1 MRFSSSRRRQ
11 VEEKKGKTKEDAPRR
26 LSLSP
31 SSCLSLNPLSLSNF
45 FLSFSTKKKTFNN
58 SKRVLSGVQP
68 TGGLHLGNYL
78 GAIKNWVRL
87 QDEHDAF
94 FCVVDL
100 HAITLP
106 HEPRALL
113 EATRAS
119 AALYLAAGVD
129 PSRSAVFAQSH
140 VPAHAELAWLLQ
152 CGTPIGWLKRMI
164 QFKEKSAKA
173 GKAAAAAEAEEH
185 SREASGD
192 GASTS
197 SSSSNE
203 ESVGAGLL
211 TYPVLM
217 AADILAYRAELV
229 PVGEDQKQHIEL
241 ARDIADRFNAR
252 YGGRNWKKMG
262 GRGGRLFV
270 PPEPMT
276 PRNGARVMSLSDGTA
291 KMSKSAENDASR
303 INLLDS
309 PEVIASK
316 IKRAKTD
323 AVAGF
328 ADCVDGSG
336 LAARPE
342 ARNLLTIYAL
352 VTGLASPEEAAR
364 QVAESSWGEFK
375 PKLADAVVEH
385 LRPLQSKYSEV
396 MGDSGELEK
405 IMARG
410 AEDASAV
417 ADATLAD
424 VRQAMGFVPRPKRI

>member
-1 MRFSSSRRRQ
+1 MQ
-11 VEEKKGKTKEDAPRR
+11 LQED
-26 LSLSP
+26 
-31 SSCLSLNPLSLSNF
+31 
-45 FLSFSTKKKTFNN
+45 
-58 SKRVLSGVQP
+58 
-68 TGGLHLGNYL
+68 
-78 GAIKNWVRL
+78 
-87 QDEHDAF
+87 HDAF

-106 HEPRALL
+106 HEPRDLL
-113 EATRAS
+113 AATRAS

-173 GKAAAAAEAEEH
+173 GRRAADEAAAAAAAAGEEEEGRG
-185 SREASGD
+185 RESSGG

-197 SSSSNE
+197 SSSSSGE

-252 YGGRNWKKMG
+252 YGGRNWKKRG

-291 KMSKSAENDASR
+291 KMSKSEPNDASR

-309 PEVIASK
+309 PQAISSK

-336 LAARPE
+336 LSSRPE

-352 VTGLASPEEAAR
+352 VSGLSSPEEAAR
-364 QVAESSWGEFK
+364 QVAECSWGEFK
-375 PKLADAVVEH
+375 PRLAEAVVEH
-385 LRPLQSKYSEV
+385 LRPLQSRYAEII
-396 MGDSGELEK
+396 GDSGELERV
-405 IMARG
+405 MARG

-417 ADATLAD
+417 ADATLDD
-424 VRQAMGFVPRPKRI
+424 VRQAMGFVPRPRRK

>member
-1 MRFSSSRRRQ
+1 MQ
-11 VEEKKGKTKEDAPRR
+11 E
-26 LSLSP
+26 
-31 SSCLSLNPLSLSNF
+31 
-45 FLSFSTKKKTFNN
+45 
-58 SKRVLSGVQP
+58 
-68 TGGLHLGNYL
+68 
-78 GAIKNWVRL
+78 
-87 QDEHDAF
+87 EHDAF

-106 HEPRALL
+106 HEPRALF
-113 EATRAS
+113 ESTRSS

-129 PSRSAVFAQSH
+129 PARSAVFAQSH

-173 GKAAAAAEAEEH
+173 GRAAAAEEAEGGEGGD
-185 SREASGD
+185 RQASGD

-197 SSSSNE
+197 SWSSNE

-241 ARDIADRFNAR
+241 ARDIANRFNGR
-252 YGGRNWKKMG
+252 FGGRNWKKLG

-309 PEVIASK
+309 PEVIRSK

-328 ADCVDGSG
+328 ADCVDGTG
-336 LAARPE
+336 LASRPE

-352 VTGLASPEEAAR
+352 VSGLSSPEEAAE
-364 QVAESSWGEFK
+364 QVAELSWGEFK
-375 PKLADAVVEH
+375 PRLADAVVEH
-385 LRPLQSKYSEV
+385 LRPLQTKYDEV
-396 MGDSGELEK
+396 IGDSGELEK
-405 IMARG
+405 ILAKG
-410 AEDASAV
+410 AEDASTV

-424 VRQAMGFVPRPKRI
+424 VRQAMGFVPRSRRQQ

>member
-1 MRFSSSRRRQ
+1 M
-11 VEEKKGKTKEDAPRR
+11 A
-26 LSLSP
+26 
-31 SSCLSLNPLSLSNF
+31 
-45 FLSFSTKKKTFNN
+45 
-58 SKRVLSGVQP
+58 
-68 TGGLHLGNYL
+68 
-78 GAIKNWVRL
+78 L
-87 QDEHDAF
+87 QEEHDAF

-106 HEPRALL
+106 HEPKSLF
-113 EATRAS
+113 ESTRSS

-173 GKAAAAAEAEEH
+173 GKAAAEAEAEDEA
-185 SREASGD
+185 RESSGG

-197 SSSSNE
+197 SSNSNE

-252 YGGRNWKKMG
+252 YGGRSWKKMG

-270 PPEPMT
+270 PPEPLT

-291 KMSKSAENDASR
+291 KMSKSAESDASR

-309 PEVIASK
+309 PEEIKNK

-328 ADCVDGSG
+328 GDCVDGSG
-336 LAARPE
+336 LLSRPE

-352 VTGLASPEEAAR
+352 VSGLSSPEEAAK
-364 QVAESSWGEFK
+364 QMAECSWGEFK

-385 LRPLQSKYSEV
+385 LRPLQQKYKEV
-396 MGDSGELEK
+396 IGDSGELER
-405 IMARG
+405 IMAKG
-410 AEDASAV
+410 AEDASEV

-424 VRQAMGFVPRPKRI
+424 VRQAMGFVPRPRRKF

>member
-1 MRFSSSRRRQ
+1 MQ
-11 VEEKKGKTKEDAPRR
+11 LQED
-26 LSLSP
+26 
-31 SSCLSLNPLSLSNF
+31 
-45 FLSFSTKKKTFNN
+45 
-58 SKRVLSGVQP
+58 
-68 TGGLHLGNYL
+68 
-78 GAIKNWVRL
+78 
-87 QDEHDAF
+87 HDAF

-106 HEPRALL
+106 HEPRDLL
-113 EATRAS
+113 AATRAS

-173 GKAAAAAEAEEH
+173 GRRAADEAAAAAAAAGEEEEGRG
-185 SREASGD
+185 RESSGG

-197 SSSSNE
+197 SSSSSGE

-276 PRNGARVMSLSDGTA
+276 PRNGARQRSRAWDWSGMQDPPKFVSVSKELRITRIIADFLLVSGDATPAQQSAEIRVFRSRRPCLVPVPGKVLPGARSLWYNNRHVDGTIQA
-291 KMSKSAENDASR
+291 TRRLVPGNALPVGVCPGGAADGDREFD
-303 INLLDS
+303 
-309 PEVIASK
+309 
-316 IKRAKTD
+316 RA
-323 AVAGF
+323 A
-328 ADCVDGSG
+328 
-336 LAARPE
+336 P
-342 ARNLLTIYAL
+342 
-352 VTGLASPEEAAR
+352 
-364 QVAESSWGEFK
+364 Q
-375 PKLADAVVEH
+375 
-385 LRPLQSKYSEV
+385 
-396 MGDSGELEK
+396 
-405 IMARG
+405 
-410 AEDASAV
+410 
-417 ADATLAD
+417 
-424 VRQAMGFVPRPKRI
+424 

>member
-1 MRFSSSRRRQ
+1 M
-11 VEEKKGKTKEDAPRR
+11 
-26 LSLSP
+26 
-31 SSCLSLNPLSLSNF
+31 
-45 FLSFSTKKKTFNN
+45 
-58 SKRVLSGVQP
+58 
-68 TGGLHLGNYL
+68 
-78 GAIKNWVRL
+78 
-87 QDEHDAF
+87 
-94 FCVVDL
+94 
-100 HAITLP
+100 
-106 HEPRALL
+106 L

-129 PSRSAVFAQSH
+129 PARSAVFAQSH

-164 QFKEKSAKA
+164 QFKEKSAKDGA
-173 GKAAAAAEAEEH
+173 KAATEEADEAG
-185 SREASGD
+185 REAGSSGGGGGD
-192 GASTS
+192 GGGASTS
-197 SSSSNE
+197 SSSSSNSNE

-252 YGGRNWKKMG
+252 YGGRSWKKMG

-276 PRNGARVMSLSDGTA
+276 PRAGARVMSLSDGTA

-309 PEVIASK
+309 PDVIATK

-328 ADCVDGSG
+328 GDCVDGSG
-336 LAARPE
+336 LATRPE

-364 QVAESSWGEFK
+364 QVADCSWGEFK
-375 PKLADAVVEH
+375 PRLADAVVEH
-385 LRPLQSKYSEV
+385 LGPLQARYDEV
-396 MGDSGELEK
+396 MGDSGELER

>member
-1 MRFSSSRRRQ
+1 
-11 VEEKKGKTKEDAPRR
+11 
-26 LSLSP
+26 
-31 SSCLSLNPLSLSNF
+31 
-45 FLSFSTKKKTFNN
+45 
-58 SKRVLSGVQP
+58 
-68 TGGLHLGNYL
+68 
-78 GAIKNWVRL
+78 
-87 QDEHDAF
+87 
-94 FCVVDL
+94 
-100 HAITLP
+100 
-106 HEPRALL
+106 
-113 EATRAS
+113 
-119 AALYLAAGVD
+119 
-129 PSRSAVFAQSH
+129 
-140 VPAHAELAWLLQ
+140 
-152 CGTPIGWLKRMI
+152 
-164 QFKEKSAKA
+164 
-173 GKAAAAAEAEEH
+173 
-185 SREASGD
+185 
-192 GASTS
+192 
-197 SSSSNE
+197 
-203 ESVGAGLL
+203 
-211 TYPVLM
+211 M

-252 YGGRNWKKMG
+252 YGGRSWKKMG

-276 PRNGARVMSLSDGTA
+276 PRAGARVMSLSDGTA

-309 PEVIASK
+309 PDVIATK

-328 ADCVDGSG
+328 GDCVDGSG
-336 LAARPE
+336 LATRPE

-364 QVAESSWGEFK
+364 QVADCSWGEFK
-375 PKLADAVVEH
+375 PRLADAVVEH
-385 LRPLQSKYSEV
+385 LGPLQARYDEV
-396 MGDSGELEK
+396 MGDSGELER

>member
-1 MRFSSSRRRQ
+1 MERKRS
-11 VEEKKGKTKEDAPRR
+11 TTTTAL
-26 LSLSP
+26 LSLSQP
-31 SSCLSLNPLSLSNF
+31 QPLF
-45 FLSFSTKKKTFNN
+45 FSTSPLLLS

-78 GAIKNWVRL
+78 GAIKNWVSL
-87 QDEHDAF
+87 QEEHDAF

-106 HEPRALL
+106 HEPKALF
-113 EATRAS
+113 ESTRSS

-152 CGTPIGWLKRMI
+152 CNTPIGWLKRMI

-173 GKAAAAAEAEEH
+173 GKQAEEAEDEE
-185 SREASGD
+185 RKASGD

-197 SSSSNE
+197 TSSSNE

-241 ARDIADRFNAR
+241 ARDIAERFNSR

-309 PEVIASK
+309 SEVIANK

-336 LAARPE
+336 LASRPE

-352 VTGLASPEEAAR
+352 VSGLASPEEAAK
-364 QVAESSWGEFK
+364 QVAECSWGEFK
-375 PKLADAVVEH
+375 PRLAEAVIEH
-385 LRPLQSKYSEV
+385 LRPLQSKYKEV
-396 MGDSGELEK
+396 IGDSGELEK
-405 IMARG
+405 IMAKG

-424 VRQAMGFVPRPKRI
+424 VRQAMGFVPRPPRK